1 MAGGNKRRRVD
12 ASSRTLRSQDGQK
25 QGLPRL
31 NELIA
36 EAIEVAKTLEPGL
49 TDRVLIKEAHTLTDS
64 LRKVL
69 PLVRSEVKYEEY
81 KMSLRQNLKKLQ
93 KICEG
98 YYWAD
103 SYETQG
109 ELMSDIS
116 VRMNEWLAHVWLC
129 MQEGDTVDMNGVEKA
144 LVLCS
149 ETVDDIKGCHM
160 RWVYARMVGVYG
172 LSTNPTTVVDV
183 NGKVVYEE
191 EYGSMKHNLAWM
203 WRKLLVT
210 STSRNLP
217 TQTIL
222 QNVKRFELVQE
233 ICKLLRRSEEEDDEE
248 DEEEDAEEGNAGDEN
263 DDGYGFW
270 DGHWTVAMKAAA
282 DHVISRLDPSR

>member
-1 MAGGNKRRRVD
+1 MAGGTKRRRVD
-12 ASSRTLRSQDGQK
+12 ASSRTLRSQDAQK
-25 QGLPRL
+25 QGLLRL

-36 EAIEVAKTLEPGL
+36 EAIEVAKTLEPGF
-49 TDRVLIKEAHTLTDS
+49 TDGILIREAHTLTDS
-64 LRKVL
+64 LRKAL
-69 PLVRSEVKYEEY
+69 PCDRSKVKYEEN

-129 MQEGDTVDMNGVEKA
+129 MQEGDTVDMNEVEKA

-149 ETVDDIKGCHM
+149 ETADDIKGCHM
-160 RWVYARMVGVYG
+160 RLEYTDFT
-172 LSTNPTTVVDV
+172 TNPTTVVDAG
-183 NGKVVYEE
+183 GKVVYEE

-203 WRKLLVT
+203 WRELLVT

-233 ICKLLRRSEEEDDEE
+233 ICKLLRSRSEEEDDEE
-248 DEEEDAEEGNAGDEN
+248 DEEEDAEEDEEEDEN